1 MFWSEPSMDELIRV
15 VGPTEFDRN
24 VICVLGFV
32 YLILLVHCIESWKSR
47 PKWLDDLVVASV
59 HMLMIGIPCMFVK
72 KINITIHTKS
82 PWLQLLYWGFGAF
95 SLYFNMN
102 RLVKCTGAKPEIVM
116 NTICTIKELIPDKK
130 NTELSER
137 LSELVPLILLIAGFV
152 AFHCFLYDYVAFVT
166 SNWFKL
172 TLIGNTCFIA
182 SDCHHFHKKA
192 KKTA

>member
-1 MFWSEPSMDELIRV
+1 MDELIRV

-59 HMLMIGIPCMFVK
+59 HMLMIGIPCTIVK
-72 KINITIHTKS
+72 KIDITINTKR
-82 PWLQLLYWGFGAF
+82 PWLQLFYWSLRLL
-95 SLYFNMN
+95 SLYFNKT
-102 RLVKCTGAKPEIVM
+102 RLCKYMGIQPQISM

-130 NTELSER
+130 NTELWDR
-137 LSELVPLILLIAGFV
+137 LSELIPLILLITGCV
-152 AFHCFLYDYVAFVT
+152 AFHNYFYEPIAFITKYGYYILLSLNVCFLFY
-166 SNWFKL
+166 
-172 TLIGNTCFIA
+172 
-182 SDCHHFHKKA
+182 DCHHFNKKA

>member
-1 MFWSEPSMDELIRV
+1 MDELIRV
-15 VGPTEFDRN
+15 VGPTEFDQY
-24 VICVLGFV
+24 VLCALGGV
-32 YLILLVHCIESWKSR
+32 YLLLLVHCLDSWKGR

-95 SLYFNMN
+95 SLYFNAS
-102 RLVKCTGAKPEIVM
+102 RLVKCTGAKPEIAM

-130 NTELSER
+130 NTELWDR
-137 LSELVPLILLIAGFV
+137 LSELIPLILLIAGFV
-152 AFHCFLYDYVAFVT
+152 AFHCFLYDYVAIFV
-166 SNWFKL
+166 SYWFR
-172 TLIGNTCFIA
+172 ISFCISACIVAN
-182 SDCHHFHKKA
+182 DCHHFHKKA

>member
-1 MFWSEPSMDELIRV
+1 MDELIRR

-32 YLILLVHCIESWKSR
+32 YLILLVHCIESWKGR

-59 HMLMIGIPCMFVK
+59 HMLMIGIPCTIVK
-72 KINITIHTKS
+72 KIDITINTKS

-95 SLYFNMN
+95 SLYFNKT
-102 RLVKCTGAKPEIVM
+102 RLCKYTGIQPQISM

-130 NTELSER
+130 NTELWDR
-137 LSELVPLILLIAGFV
+137 LSELIPLILLIAGCV
-152 AFHCFLYDYVAFVT
+152 VCHYFLYDYI
-166 SNWFKL
+166 SNLFRISL
-172 TLIGNTCFIA
+172 SISVCFIV
-182 SDCHHFHKKA
+182 SDCIYFHKKA